1 MSKIVVLRL
10 IDTYFRHRW
19 LYLIP
24 IGLMTIAAAVY
35 LFNQQH
41 LYMTSGV
48 IFTERSSLL
57 SSLTAVDPQGF
68 SWQTPAQDAA
78 GQISDLI
85 KTDAFIRA
93 VIGETDLEAE
103 MNTGGSAAEDLISEI
118 RPKIF
123 AWAAGNN
130 QVQVSAVYDDP
141 RIAYQ
146 LAQST
151 INTFILWN
159 INLDRTD
166 SATAE
171 AFFQDLIRGY
181 QADVLTAQKSLRSYL
196 ETHPKPQFGERPDTE
211 TFEIQNLQANLDFV
225 STRLAHAAEKA
236 EDARL
241 ANVQIESNVRQK
253 YMVVD
258 APDISTEPATSK
270 RKMAK
275 AAAMFLAAGTLL
287 SGIAIVG
294 ATVFDQTFRLP
305 VEVPHILSLP
315 VLALVSDVSA
325 PAPKRYWKRKRKE
338 PVQEMQRE
346 PILEKPEEAH
356 PLPVAGDDLPGPVP
370 GKPVLTRKKKEQV
383 ATETPDIT
391 GQSQDQVAGAS
402 DLTIVGIDS
411 KPEQ

>member
-1 MSKIVVLRL
+1 MSKIVILRL
-10 IDTYFRHRW
+10 LDTFFRHRW

-24 IGLMTIAAAVY
+24 IGLMAIAAGIYVY
-35 LFNQQH
+35 QQQS
-41 LYMTSGV
+41 LYMASGV
-48 IFTERSSLL
+48 IFTERTSLL
-57 SSLTAVDPQGF
+57 SSLTAVDQEGF
-68 SWQTPAQDAA
+68 SWKTPAQDTA
-78 GQISDLI
+78 GQISDLT

-103 MNTGGSAAEDLISEI
+103 MSRGGSAADDLISSV
-118 RPKIF
+118 RPNIF
-123 AWAAGNN
+123 AWVAGNN
-130 QVQVSAVYDDP
+130 QVQVTAVYDDP

-166 SATAE
+166 SVTAE
-171 AFFQDLIRGY
+171 VFFQDLIRGY
-181 QADVLTAQKSLRSYL
+181 QADVLTAQETLRTYL
-196 ETHPKPQFGERPDTE
+196 ETHPKPDVGDRPDTE
-211 TFEIQNLQANLDFV
+211 TFEIQNLQANVNFAA
-225 STRLAHAAEKA
+225 SRLAHAAEKA

-258 APDISTEPATSK
+258 APDIPSDPATSK

-287 SGIAIVG
+287 SAIAVVG

-305 VEVPHILSLP
+305 VEVPQILSLP
-315 VLALVSDVSA
+315 VLALVTDVSV
-325 PAPKRYWKRKRKE
+325 PAPGRSWKRKRKE
-338 PVQEMQRE
+338 PVQERQRE
-346 PILEKPEEAH
+346 PILGKPEEARA
-356 PLPVAGDDLPGPVP
+356 LPIAHDDLP
-370 GKPVLTRKKKEQV
+370 
-383 ATETPDIT
+383 APDT
-391 GQSQDQVAGAS
+391 GQSQNQVADAS
-402 DLTIVGIDS
+402 GPTTFGIDP

>member
-24 IGLMTIAAAVY
+24 IGLMVIAATIY

-41 LYMTSGV
+41 LYMASGI
-48 IFTERSSLL
+48 IFTEKSSLL

-68 SWQTPAQDAA
+68 SWQTPAQDVA
-78 GQISDLI
+78 GQISDLTR
-85 KTDAFIRA
+85 TDAFIRA
-93 VIGETDLEAE
+93 VIGETDLETE
-103 MNTGGSAAEDLISEI
+103 MNHGGSASEDLISEI

-130 QVQVSAVYDDP
+130 QVQVSAIYDDP

-181 QADVLTAQKSLRSYL
+181 QADVLTAQEALRTYL
-196 ETHPKPQFGERPDTE
+196 EAHPKPEAADRPDTE
-211 TFEIQNLQANLDFV
+211 TFEIQNLQANLDSA

-241 ANVQIESNVRQK
+241 ADVQIESNVRQK

-258 APDISTEPATSK
+258 APDLPTEPATSK

-275 AAAMFLAAGTLL
+275 AAAMFLAAGALL
-287 SGIAIVG
+287 SGIAVVG
-294 ATVFDQTFRLP
+294 ATVLDQTFRLP
-305 VEVPHILSLP
+305 MEVPQVLSLP

-325 PAPKRYWKRKRKE
+325 PVAKRYSKRKRKE
-338 PVQEMQRE
+338 PAQEMQRE
-346 PILEKPEEAH
+346 PILEKPEDAL
-356 PLPVAGDDLPGPVP
+356 PLPDSHEG
-370 GKPVLTRKKKEQV
+370 E
-383 ATETPDIT
+383 
-391 GQSQDQVAGAS
+391 S
-402 DLTIVGIDS
+402 DLTTFGVDP
-411 KPEQ
+411 KPEP